1 MAGGKETPRQKMI
14 GMMYLVL
21 TALLALQVS
30 NSVLEKFIFID
41 QTLQRQVGESGE
53 RNVASLGVIAKEVG
67 EKGNREA
74 DVAALNK
81 AQQVRKMTDELLTH
95 LNDLRKTMADITG
108 GYDENDQLIGAKDDM
123 IVANHMIRE
132 GHGKTLKTKLNQYA
146 AELSKLTGDTF
157 APLARDANE
166 IDIAKDDPNQNMK
179 DFTEYYFGNTPTAA
193 GMATVSQLMTEV
205 LNYEA
210 TALDDIK
217 KLVGAKDIAFT
228 TIVPLIRPH
237 ANVVAAGSKYEAD
250 LFITASAVGLDP
262 VFRFNGTETKK
273 ATNEQ
278 GIVYGMIEFTAK
290 AGNYDP
296 KTNMAEMSYEA
307 EIELNGEKYPFKQK
321 YYVVKPV
328 IQVRSAALSAL
339 YLNCGNELDV
349 QVPALGTEYRP
360 SFSSPQ
366 AKTIPGNRPGL
377 VTVIPSARTKVTLN
391 VSSGGNAIGSE
402 VFDVKPVPLPKY
414 SIQNRGKNVDMK
426 NGEKIAT
433 MRAIQVKAEADEN
446 FAREVPKDARYSV
459 RKVTVILARGSRGVQ
474 TIEATSENID
484 LGPLI
489 AQAREGDRL
498 VIEIKEVVRRTF
510 EGSQERVQSRDEI
523 FSIPLVQ

>member
-41 QTLQRQVGESGE
+41 QTLQRQVTETVE
-53 RNVASLGVIAKEVG
+53 RNNTALGVIAKEVAD
-67 EKGNREA
+67 KGNREA
-74 DVAALNK
+74 DIAALNK
-81 AQQVRKMTDELLTH
+81 AKQIRQMTDELLKYMST
-95 LNDLRKTMADITG
+95 LRDTMATITG
-108 GYDENDQLIGAKDDM
+108 GYDENKQLIGAKDDM
-123 IVANHMIRE
+123 IVANHMIQK
-132 GHGKTLKTKLNQYA
+132 GNGKVLRNKLNTYA
-146 AELSKLTGDTF
+146 SDLSKITGDTF
-157 APLARDANE
+157 APLAKDAKD
-166 IDIAKDDPNQNMK
+166 IDVAKDDPNQNMK

-193 GMATVSQLMTEV
+193 GMATLGQLMTEV

-210 TALDDIK
+210 TALDDVK

-262 VFRFNGTETKK
+262 VFRFNGAEVKK

-278 GIVYGMIEFTAK
+278 GIVFGQIEFTAK

-296 KTNMAEMSYEA
+296 KTNMAEMSYDA

-366 AKTIPGNRPGL
+366 AKTIPGSRTGL

-391 VSSGGNAIGSE
+391 VSSGGNPIGSE
-402 VFDVKPVPLPKY
+402 VFDVKPVPAPKY
-414 SIQNRGKNVDMK
+414 QIQNRGKNVDMK
-426 NGEKIAT
+426 NGEKIAG
-433 MRAIQVKAEADEN
+433 MRAIQVKAIPDEN

-484 LGPLI
+484 LGPLVS
-489 AQAREGDRL
+489 QAREGDRL
-498 VIEIKEVVRRTF
+498 VIEIKEVIRRTF
-510 EGSQERVQSRDEI
+510 DGGQDRVPSRDEI